1 MAVHK
6 ECIGEPGNLGNV
18 LKSLLGFGEEFP
30 VDWSHRNGPT
40 YPPSNILKSG
50 NKWILQFALAGWKKE
65 DIKVEV
71 EGAKLTVSGERGN
84 GQSGGS
90 YSDITKGMSVVHR
103 GMTYKPWSM
112 YYALGRHAKVT
123 DVTFVDGLLEINID
137 IVVPDEEK
145 PRVIEIK
152 DTKQDNENTE
162 SVFKVDNKE
171 LLCENDNQ

>member
-1 MAVHK
+1 MAVHTRV
-6 ECIGEPGNLGNV
+6 GETGDLGNV

-30 VDWSHRNGPT
+30 VDWSNRNGPT

-71 EGAKLTVSGERGN
+71 EGAKLTVSGER
-84 GQSGGS
+84 SGGPF
-90 YSDITKGMSVVHR
+90 SDTTKGMCVVHR
-103 GMTYKPWSM
+103 GLTYKPWSM
-112 YYALGRHAKVT
+112 SYVLGRHAKVT

-145 PRVIEIK
+145 PKVIEIK
-152 DTKQDNENTE
+152 TTKTDDEE
-162 SVFKVDNKE
+162 VVDEKE
-171 LLCENDNQ
+171 LLCEKR